1 MLPYGA
7 NRKESLTIDGHQ
19 YDIDFLNPN
28 FSKWTIF
35 DQLSGI
41 IIKDF
46 GYSETNWLEGI
57 WGVLG
62 FNYNQFNAS
71 RTSLNDQTVRVGNGN
86 KESLPYAMTN
96 ANVDQLATMDFITN
110 IWGAGIYNLQLPSTM
125 SYNAISTSDYFRK
138 GVLYE
143 QFVAITKPAD
153 SIKLQAPR
161 LPRKLKSPYF
171 CIRSDILD
179 DSQYIGG
186 EDSGQIYPVIATIP
200 KSNDYGDYFVGLDS
214 PLEFTFTRPKVITS
228 ITTSIHNPDQ
238 SLASVDS
245 FSSIIY
251 KITNILNP
259 NRFNIVAQIL
269 DENKN
274 DKKK

>member
-7 NRKESLTIDGHQ
+7 NREESLTIQTHE

-46 GYSETNWLEGI
+46 GYSETNWGEGI

-71 RTSLNDQTVRVGNGN
+71 RTSLNDQTVRVGNSN
-86 KESLPYAMTN
+86 KLSLPYAMTN

-110 IWGAGIYNLQLPSTM
+110 VWGAGIYNLQLPSTM
-125 SYNAISTSDYFRK
+125 SFNVTSSSDYFRK
-138 GVLYE
+138 GLHYE
-143 QFVAITKPAD
+143 QYVAITKPAD
-153 SIKLQAPR
+153 SIKLEAPR

-251 KITNILNP
+251 KITKQLNP
-259 NRFNIVAQIL
+259 NRFNIVSQIL
-269 DENKN
+269 DENNKN
-274 DKKK
+274 KKK